1 MASREE
7 LQIKLE
13 ELLERKEVYYQAP
26 GSGSTKFKME
36 YPAIKYSLSKIDK
49 TYANNIAYSMKN
61 RYELIVIAKLP
72 DHPVIKKLLEL
83 PYCSYERQYTADN
96 LYHDVLSIYY

>member
-7 LQIKLE
+7 LQTKLE
-13 ELLERKEVYYQAP
+13 ALLGSKEVHYLAP

-36 YPAIKYSLSKIDK
+36 YPAIKYSLSTIDK
-49 TYANNIAYSMKN
+49 TYANDSAYSMKD
-61 RYELIVIAKLP
+61 RYEIIVIAKLP
-72 DHPVIKKLLEL
+72 DHPVIKKLLML
-83 PYCSYERQYTADN
+83 PYCSYVRQYKADN